1 MNKETK
7 KTKESAVAETRT
19 VIPSVPLPHWKDKPT
34 DRIIMTD
41 EIRMAEDALKKA
53 LSDGAEDGVSARKV
67 LAALCLVLHPQT
79 RQELIK
85 VAFTKDNGTVYTA
98 K

>member
-7 KTKESAVAETRT
+7 KTEESAVAETRT
-19 VIPSVPLPHWKDKPT
+19 AIPSVPLPHWKDKPT

-53 LSDGAEDGVSARKV
+53 LSDGAEGRGFRPQGSRGPVPCPASADTAGADQGGV
-67 LAALCLVLHPQT
+67 H
-79 RQELIK
+79 E
-85 VAFTKDNGTVYTA
+85 G
-98 K
+98 